1 MDQFKKF
8 PTVMRGVE
16 QVYPNVL
23 PGTPI
28 FANSVVAGN
37 LVFVSGQTALD
48 NETGLC
54 LSNDIREQMEVTMTH
69 LKQALEEAGSD
80 MEHMVRMLII
90 LSDMKNYFPMRV
102 AEQEFYRKHCPSLL
116 ENPPAS
122 TVFAPAEMARR
133 EFLVEI
139 ECVGYIPEEKRD
151 RE

>member
-1 MDQFKKF
+1 MDRFEKF
-8 PTVMRGVE
+8 PCYAHGVK
-16 QVYPNVL
+16 QVYPNVA

-48 NETGLC
+48 PETGLC
-54 LSNDIREQMEVTMTH
+54 LSNDITEQMEVTMTH

-80 MEHMVRMLII
+80 MEHLARMLII

-102 AEQEFYRKHCPSLL
+102 AEQDFYRRNCPSLL

-139 ECVGYIPEEKRD
+139 ECVGYIPEENRD
-151 RE
+151 KK